1 MNGTRYEHLLKDC
14 EPWTE
19 SYRIRLFRVRSCVHR
34 RCIDMAMVDIW
45 PGQKIASA
53 TVQVLLILSVCLLSS
68 DLVFSMR
75 QSSVTPIIVV
85 SQPK

>member
-1 MNGTRYEHLLKDC
+1 
-14 EPWTE
+14 
-19 SYRIRLFRVRSCVHR
+19 
-34 RCIDMAMVDIW
+34 MAMVDIW